1 MTNEH
6 RKLPGKTVCVEHI
19 AKCSPKLTTFNKIK
33 EVPCICKA
41 VKTLMLFPLVP
52 I

>member
-19 AKCSPKLTTFNKIK
+19 AKCSPKLTTLNTIK
-33 EVPCICKA
+33 EVPH
-41 VKTLMLFPLVP
+41 VRLVNFLK
-52 I
+52 INI